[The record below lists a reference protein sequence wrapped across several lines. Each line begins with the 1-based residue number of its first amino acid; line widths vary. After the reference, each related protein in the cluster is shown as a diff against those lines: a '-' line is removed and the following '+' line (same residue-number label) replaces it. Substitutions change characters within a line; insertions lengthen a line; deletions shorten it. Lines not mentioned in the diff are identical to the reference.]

1 MPISALRTPDTRFVD
16 LPGFAFTA
24 RYIENLQGFES
35 LRMHYLDE
43 PAQSKVSG
51 RTFLCLHGQPTW
63 SYLYRRMIPI
73 FTAAGHRVVA
83 PDFFGFGRSDK
94 PTDETVYTFDFHRES
109 LRQFILAMDLKN
121 VVMVCQDWGGV
132 LGLTLPMDMPERF
145 DALFIMDTL
154 IGTGAPPPQSFLD
167 WRTYSNRTPDMD
179 VGKLLKRG
187 CPHISDAEAA
197 AYNAPFP
204 DTTYKAGVRR
214 FPNLVPVTPED
225 PGAAVSRRAAAW
237 LKEQWTGR
245 SFVAIGLK
253 DPVLSPESMRQLAAG
268 IRNCPTP
275 LEVSEAG
282 HFVQEWGAEVAREG
296 LKVLGL

>member
-1 MPISALRTPDTRFVD
+1 MPIPALRTPDARFTD
-16 LPGFAFTA
+16 LPGYAFAP
-24 RYIENLQGFES
+24 RYKDNLPGFES

-43 PAQSKVSG
+43 PAQGKASG
-51 RTFLCLHGQPTW
+51 LTFLCLHGQPTW

-94 PTDETVYTFDFHRES
+94 PTDEAVYTFDFHRES
-109 LRQFILAMDLKN
+109 LRQFILALGLTK

-132 LGLTLPMDMPERF
+132 LGLTLPMDMSERF
-145 DALFIMDTL
+145 TALFIMDTL
-154 IGTGAPPPQSFLD
+154 IGSGAPPPQSFLD

-187 CPHISDAEAA
+187 CPHLSDAEAA

-204 DTTYKAGVRR
+204 DTAYKAGVRR
-214 FPNLVPVTPED
+214 FPNLVPVAPDD
-225 PGAAVSRRAAAW
+225 PGAEVSRRAAAW
-237 LKEQWTGR
+237 LETQWVGR

-268 IRNCPTP
+268 IRRCPPP
-275 LEVSEAG
+275 LEVPDAG

-296 LKVLGL
+296 LRVLGL